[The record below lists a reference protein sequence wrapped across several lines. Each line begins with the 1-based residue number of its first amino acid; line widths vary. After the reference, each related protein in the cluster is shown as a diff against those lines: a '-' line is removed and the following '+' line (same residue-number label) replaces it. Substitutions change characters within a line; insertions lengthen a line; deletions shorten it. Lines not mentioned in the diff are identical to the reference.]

1 MEKNINDKLKSKI
14 EYYFRQYF
22 NQSDVIRKRREII
35 EELNLTKKEIKENP
49 VYLGAINY
57 DDMPRNP
64 NVNIDGVLDKIIKT
78 DDKIENI
85 DNKILK
91 QMQMLDRDMAI
102 FEKIDIMRQE
112 FNDSQSKVFELTYRD
127 RLRRV
132 EVAYEIGLTER
143 AVQYIKQEIF
153 RKADFIQED

>member
-1 MEKNINDKLKSKI
+1 MEKYDKLKSKK

-57 DDMPRNP
+57 DDMPHNP
-64 NVNIDGVLDKIIKT
+64 NVNTDGVLDKIIKT

-112 FNDSQSKVFELTYRD
+112 FNDSQSQVFELTYRD

-132 EVAYEIGLTER
+132 EVAYTVGLTER

-153 RKADFIQED
+153 KKADFIQED

>member
-1 MEKNINDKLKSKI
+1 MENNINDKLKSKK

-22 NQSDVIRKRREII
+22 NKSDLIRERREII

-49 VYLGAINY
+49 IYIGAVNY
-57 DDMPRNP
+57 DSMPHNP
-64 NVNIDGVLDKIIKT
+64 NVNPDVVLDKIIKT

-85 DNKILK
+85 DNKIIK

-153 RKADFIQED
+153 KKADFIQED